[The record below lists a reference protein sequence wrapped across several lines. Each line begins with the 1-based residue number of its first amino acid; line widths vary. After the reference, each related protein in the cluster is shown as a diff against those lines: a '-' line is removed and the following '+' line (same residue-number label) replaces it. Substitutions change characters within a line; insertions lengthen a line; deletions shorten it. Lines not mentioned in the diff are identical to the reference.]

1 MFICILLF
9 TEKTMKQIYIN
20 NTLQWFSQ
28 LLTKES
34 FQQLFLLGVIVEN
47 DKTQPYL
54 LIEDNEKAEE

>member
-1 MFICILLF
+1 
-9 TEKTMKQIYIN
+9 MKQIYIN

-47 DKTQPYL
+47 EKTQPYL
-54 LIEDNEKAEE
+54 LIEEQTNGTNQRTESEN

>member
-1 MFICILLF
+1 
-9 TEKTMKQIYIN
+9 MKQIYIN

-47 DKTQPYL
+47 DNTQPYL
-54 LIEDNEKAEE
+54 LIEDNEKNTTQ